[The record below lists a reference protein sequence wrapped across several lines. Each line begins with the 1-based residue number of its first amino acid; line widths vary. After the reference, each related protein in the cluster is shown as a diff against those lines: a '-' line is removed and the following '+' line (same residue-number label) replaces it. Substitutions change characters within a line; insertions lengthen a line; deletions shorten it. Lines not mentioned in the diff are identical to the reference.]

1 MPCAASASDERVT
14 VMSQVLP
21 ILLLAFGVCF
31 IIEGLLPFFSPAA
44 WKRLFEQ
51 LSALDEGQIRFLG
64 LICLSVG
71 LLLLWAG
78 LRFLR

>member
-1 MPCAASASDERVT
+1 
-14 VMSQVLP
+14 MSHIFSV
-21 ILLLAFGVCF
+21 LLLAFGLCF

-51 LSALDEGQIRFLG
+51 LSNLDEGQIRFIG

-71 LLLLWAG
+71 LVLLWVG
-78 LRFLR
+78 LRLFK